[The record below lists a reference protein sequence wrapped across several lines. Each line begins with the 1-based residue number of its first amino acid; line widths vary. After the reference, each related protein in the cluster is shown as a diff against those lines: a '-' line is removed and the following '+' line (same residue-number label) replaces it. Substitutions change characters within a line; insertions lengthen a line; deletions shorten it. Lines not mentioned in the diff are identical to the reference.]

1 MSAPDSP
8 RDAEGYLVVA
18 RVVRAHGTRG
28 DLACEIITEFPQRFR
43 RTRAVHVSPRE
54 GPRRSYSVERARVVN
69 RGGHAQVVLK
79 LEGIDD
85 RAAAEV
91 VRGALVEVP
100 DSEAWKL
107 PRGRFYRHQ
116 IVGLRVR
123 AVDGADLGEVVEILE
138 TGANDV
144 YVVMTPRGE
153 LLVPAVKQV
162 VKQIAPERG
171 EIVVELLPGL
181 VPEERPAAD
190 AAEDGAKRPFRRRR
204 ARPPSSRKS
213 CPD

>member
-1 MSAPDSP
+1 M
-8 RDAEGYLVVA
+8 
-18 RVVRAHGTRG
+18 
-28 DLACEIITEFPQRFR
+28 
-43 RTRAVHVSPRE
+43 
-54 GPRRSYSVERARVVN
+54 
-69 RGGHAQVVLK
+69 
-79 LEGIDD
+79 
-85 RAAAEV
+85 
-91 VRGALVEVP
+91 EVP

-162 VKQIAPERG
+162 VKQIWRAG
-171 EIVVELLPGL
+171 EIVVELLRALCPRNDQRRTPPRTVRSDRSDAD
-181 VPEERPAAD
+181 VPVRP
-190 AAEDGAKRPFRRRR
+190 RRESR
-204 ARPPSSRKS
+204 A
-213 CPD
+213 PD